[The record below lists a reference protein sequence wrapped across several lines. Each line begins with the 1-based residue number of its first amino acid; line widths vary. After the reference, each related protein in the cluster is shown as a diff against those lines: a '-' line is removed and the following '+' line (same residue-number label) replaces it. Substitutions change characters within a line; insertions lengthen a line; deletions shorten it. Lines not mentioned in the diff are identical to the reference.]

1 MTYTLQ
7 TVVEAIAE
15 ALSPLKYPVFA
26 SAVQQDVDVP
36 CFFISLMP
44 STSVEQIDERNLTT
58 MYFDVVFLQRPDIPN
73 ATDAIFEVI
82 DFLNENFEFITLTD
96 STAGEETALI
106 HTYERQYHLED
117 MDLHYQFNVQLRG
130 AYPRDVNLLKTLEE
144 IEYEIKNE

>member
-15 ALSPLKYPVFA
+15 ALSPLKYPVYA
-26 SAVQQDVDVP
+26 SAVQQKVDLP

-44 STSVEQIDERNLTT
+44 STSTEQVDERNLTT

-73 ATDAIFEVI
+73 ATDEIFEVI
-82 DFLNENFEFITLTD
+82 DFLNENFEFLTLAD
-96 STAGEETALI
+96 STEGSEETALI
-106 HTYERQYHLED
+106 HTYDRQYHLEN

-130 AYPRDVNLLKTLEE
+130 AYPREVNLLKTLEE
-144 IEYEIKNE
+144 INYEIKE